1 MVDYI
6 NTFGLNVHMHDKFD
20 YDDVH
25 VKLGNL
31 FEDSRL
37 VFSSILMA
45 SSPYASKS
53 IAMPNDLD
61 ENIEIT
67 WEVLK
72 VEFILKKNMGLSFFL
87 VALLCG
93 E

>member
-45 SSPYASKS
+45 S
-53 IAMPNDLD
+53 
-61 ENIEIT
+61 
-67 WEVLK
+67 
-72 VEFILKKNMGLSFFL
+72 
-87 VALLCG
+87 
-93 E
+93 

>member
-1 MVDYI
+1 
-6 NTFGLNVHMHDKFD
+6 
-20 YDDVH
+20 
-25 VKLGNL
+25 
-31 FEDSRL
+31 
-37 VFSSILMA
+37 
-45 SSPYASKS
+45 
-53 IAMPNDLD
+53 MPNDLD